1 MKRLGTIAKKLSGIS
16 YGYIIVAACFL
27 IMVVASGAQFAF
39 SVFFKPV
46 SEDFG
51 WTRAATAG
59 AYTVGGIISATLC
72 FISGRLSDKFGTRKV
87 IMAAGIF
94 LGSGYILG
102 SMVQNLWQYYLTNGV
117 IVAIGAGSF
126 WVPLVSMIS
135 RWFARRRGLMT
146 GISISGIGLGMGVY
160 PLIASHLL
168 TIFEWRRALLI
179 VGISALLLIVLL
191 AQLLDRKQAGAG
203 ELAARENEAR
213 KLSSHTKAFSFNEA
227 LKTKQFWLLVP
238 AWMFYGI
245 IYNVISVHSV
255 SYATDIGMS
264 AVAAAGIMTIMGL
277 IGIPGRI
284 GIGYFGDRINIKSTF
299 VISYALLTVGFLG
312 LIFSGT
318 IMSLQIFALIFGV
331 FSGLGIMLAPF
342 LAELFGLRALG
353 AITGAIT
360 CANSIGS
367 AIGPTLA
374 GGIFDAS
381 RSYNLAFVLCA
392 VLGTACTIIVCLVK
406 PTKKPKK
413 EGEN

>member
-1 MKRLGTIAKKLSGIS
+1 MRRLDTISKKQFRIS

-72 FISGRLSDKFGTRKV
+72 FVSGRLSDKFGTRKV

-135 RWFARRRGLMT
+135 RWFAKRRGLMT

-168 TIFEWRRALLI
+168 TLFDWRKALFI
-179 VGISALLLIVLL
+179 IGVSTIVLL
-191 AQLLDRKQAGAG
+191 LLMAQLLERKS
-203 ELAARENEAR
+203 AALEGQTAQGNMSR
-213 KLSSHTKAFSFNEA
+213 KASTQNKGYSFDQA
-227 LKTKQFWLLVP
+227 LKTKQFWMLVP

-245 IYNVISVHSV
+245 IYNVISVHCV
-255 SYATDIGMS
+255 SYATDIGMT

-277 IGIPGRI
+277 VGIPGRI

-299 VISYALLTVGFLG
+299 IVSYALLTVGFLG
-312 LIFSGT
+312 LVFSKT
-318 IMSLQIFALIFGV
+318 VFSLQAFALVFGV

-342 LAELFGLRALG
+342 LAELFGLQALG

-392 VLGTACTIIVCLVK
+392 VLGTACTIIVYLVK
-406 PTKKPKK
+406 PTKKLKK
-413 EGEN
+413 GGEN

>member
-1 MKRLGTIAKKLSGIS
+1 MKRLDTITKKQSGIS

-72 FISGRLSDKFGTRKV
+72 FVSGRLSDKFGTRKV

-168 TIFEWRRALLI
+168 TLFEWRRALLI
-179 VGISALLLIVLL
+179 VGLSALVLIVLL
-191 AQLLDRKQAGAG
+191 AQLLDRKKVDAG
-203 ELAARENEAR
+203 ELAARENDSR
-213 KLSSHTKAFSFNEA
+213 KSSQAGSYSFDEA
-227 LKTKQFWLLVP
+227 LKTRQFWLLVP

-245 IYNVISVHSV
+245 IYNVISVHCV

-299 VISYALLTVGFLG
+299 VISYGLLTVGFLG
-312 LIFSGT
+312 LFFSGT
-318 IMSLQIFALIFGV
+318 IVSLQIFALIFGV

-360 CANSIGS
+360 CANSLGG

-381 RSYNLAFVLCA
+381 RSYNMAFVLCA
-392 VLGTACTIIVCLVK
+392 VLGAACTIIVCLVK
-406 PTKKPKK
+406 PTKKLKMGD
-413 EGEN
+413 ES

>member
-1 MKRLGTIAKKLSGIS
+1 MNRLDTISKKQFGIS

-51 WTRAATAG
+51 WTRA
-59 AYTVGGIISATLC
+59 YTVGGIISATLC
-72 FISGRLSDKFGTRKV
+72 FVSGRLSDKFGTRKV
-87 IMAAGIF
+87 IIAAGIF

-135 RWFARRRGLMT
+135 RWFAKRRGLMT

-179 VGISALLLIVLL
+179 VGASALVLIVLL

-213 KLSSHTKAFSFNEA
+213 KPRQTQAFSFNEA

-245 IYNVISVHSV
+245 IYNVISVHCV
-255 SYATDIGMS
+255 SYATDIGMT

-277 IGIPGRI
+277 VGIPGRI

-299 VISYALLTVGFLG
+299 IISYALLTVGFLG

-318 IMSLQIFALIFGV
+318 IAALQVFALIFGV

-392 VLGTACTIIVCLVK
+392 VLGASCTIIVCLVK
-406 PTKKPKK
+406 PTKKLKK
-413 EGEN
+413 GGES